1 MGQSLS
7 KERDGDNGAE
17 EGFIPI
23 RGIKIKNKLRKKV
36 PIGFGRL
43 ILLLVTVIVIIGII
57 VIVTDKLSHRHQ
69 SSYTYRPTC
78 IQPQKGISA
87 IINVSNTTGTI
98 YELFTESFLDSSEK
112 GVGKAGDG
120 TGDING
126 KFIFNMFKNLLKSF

>member
-23 RGIKIKNKLRKKV
+23 RDIKNKLRKTV
-36 PIGFGRL
+36 PIRFGRL
-43 ILLLVTVIVIIGII
+43 ILVLVTVIVITGIT
-57 VIVTDKLSHRHQ
+57 VIVTAKLFHRHQ
-69 SSYTYRPTC
+69 SSYTNRPTC
-78 IQPQKGISA
+78 IQPQEGFPA

-112 GVGKAGDG
+112 GGGKAGDG

-126 KFIFNMFKNLLKSF
+126 NFIFNMFKNLLKSS

>member
-23 RGIKIKNKLRKKV
+23 RDIKNKLRKTV
-36 PIGFGRL
+36 PIRFGRL
-43 ILLLVTVIVIIGII
+43 ILVLVTVIVIIGIT
-57 VIVTDKLSHRHQ
+57 VIVTANLFHRHQ
-69 SSYTYRPTC
+69 SSYTEGFP
-78 IQPQKGISA
+78 A

-112 GVGKAGDG
+112 GGGKAGDG

-126 KFIFNMFKNLLKSF
+126 NFIFNMFKNLLKSS